1 PADLKPSVKPTS
13 TTNIKMTDTAGV
25 KVNAAT
31 IAEPFSLAVRQYIEQ
46 DMGGVGPKLVGLL
59 AHGDPAA
66 KKYAEWTGKACARD
80 GIRYELREVPKDELL
95 EALEK
100 ANNDPDVHGILV
112 YYPCFGAFPSFFGG
126 TMDDF
131 LRDSISIKKDVE
143 GLCQFYRGNLYRNIR
158 YVDDEKTQK
167 CVLPCTPLAIVKILE
182 HLGIY
187 DKTKPAGDHL
197 AGVNITV
204 INRSDIVGRPLAA
217 MLANDGADVYS
228 ADIDSL
234 YLFRRGKL
242 IPSEETQET
251 ACKKSRVIIT
261 GVPVKSYK
269 LPLEWVSENTVI
281 INVAS
286 FKNVDEAELLKIKGV
301 QYVPLVGKVTVAML
315 ERNLLRLYENFHWK
329 PKKVWQ

>member
-1 PADLKPSVKPTS
+1 
-13 TTNIKMTDTAGV
+13 M
-25 KVNAAT
+25 NAAT
-31 IAEPFSLAVRQYIEQ
+31 IAEPFCLAVRQYIEQ
-46 DMGGVGPKLVGLL
+46 DMGGVGPKL
-59 AHGDPAA
+59 
-66 KKYAEWTGKACARD
+66 YAEWTGKTCARD
-80 GIRYELREVPKDELL
+80 GIRYELREVPKDGLL

-100 ANNDPDVHGILV
+100 ANKDSDVHGILV

-143 GLCQFYRGNLYRNIR
+143 GLCQLYRGNLYRNIR
-158 YVDDEKTQK
+158 YVDDERTQK
-167 CVLPCTPLAIVKILE
+167 CVLFCTPLAIVKILE
-182 HLGIY
+182 HLGVY
-187 DKTKPAGDHL
+187 DKTKPTGNHL
-197 AGVNITV
+197 SGVNITA

-286 FKNVDEAELLKIKGV
+286 FKNVAEAELL
-301 QYVPLVGKVTVAML
+301 
-315 ERNLLRLYENFHWK
+315 
-329 PKKVWQ
+329 

>member
-1 PADLKPSVKPTS
+1 MAS
-13 TTNIKMTDTAGV
+13 TTPTTSA
-25 KVNAAT
+25 KVNAADV
-31 IAEPFSLAVRQYIEQ
+31 AAPFSLAVRDYITNE
-46 DMGGVGPKLVGLL
+46 MAGKGPKLLGLL

-66 KKYAEWTGKACARD
+66 KKYAEWTGKACERD
-80 GIRYELREVPKDELL
+80 GIQYELREVAKDELV

-100 ANNDPDVHGILV
+100 ANHDPEVHGIII
-112 YYPCFGAFPSFFGG
+112 YYPCFGTFPSFFGG

-158 YVDDEKTQK
+158 YVDDEQTQK
-167 CVLPCTPLAIVKILE
+167 CVLPCTPLAIIKILE
-182 HLGIY
+182 HIGVY
-187 DKTKPAGDHL
+187 DMTKPTGNHL
-197 AGVNITV
+197 EGVDITV

-228 ADIDSL
+228 VDIDSL

-242 IPSEETQET
+242 IETDEKPES
-251 ACKKSRVIIT
+251 ACRKSRVIIT

-269 LPLEWVSENTVI
+269 LPLDWVSPNTVV

-286 FKNVDEAELLKIKGV
+286 FKNVDEAELMKIPGV

-315 ERNLLRLYENFHWK
+315 ERNLLRLYENFHMK

>member
-1 PADLKPSVKPTS
+1 MSDSAAP
-13 TTNIKMTDTAGV
+13 AGV
-25 KVNAAT
+25 KLNAST
-31 IAEPFSLAVRQYIEQ
+31 IAEPFSLAVRQYIDNE
-46 DMGGVGPKLVGLL
+46 MSGVGPKLVGLL

-100 ANNDPDVHGILV
+100 ANHDPEVHGILV
-112 YYPCFGAFPSFFGG
+112 YYPCFGPFPSFFGG

-158 YVDDEKTQK
+158 YVDDDKTQ
-167 CVLPCTPLAIVKILE
+167 
-182 HLGIY
+182 
-187 DKTKPAGDHL
+187 
-197 AGVNITV
+197 N
-204 INRSDIVGRPLAA
+204 
-217 MLANDGADVYS
+217 
-228 ADIDSL
+228 
-234 YLFRRGKL
+234 
-242 IPSEETQET
+242 
-251 ACKKSRVIIT
+251 
-261 GVPVKSYK
+261 YK
-269 LPLEWVSENTVI
+269 LPLEWVSENTVV

>member
-1 PADLKPSVKPTS
+1 
-13 TTNIKMTDTAGV
+13 MTDSAITAGA
-25 KVNAAT
+25 KLNAAT
-31 IAEPFSLAVRQYIEQ
+31 IAEPFSSAVRQYIQ
-46 DMGGVGPKLVGLL
+46 NVMDGIGPKLVGLL

-80 GIRYELREVPKDELL
+80 GIRYELREVPKDALIEELD
-95 EALEK
+95 K
-100 ANNDPDVHGILV
+100 ANHDPDVHGILV
-112 YYPCFGAFPSFFGG
+112 YYPCFGPFPSFFGG

-143 GLCQFYRGNLYRNIR
+143 GLCHFYRGKLYRNIR
-158 YVDDEKTQK
+158 YVDDDRTQK

-182 HLGIY
+182 HMDIY
-187 DKTKPAGDHL
+187 DKTKPVGNRLD
-197 AGVNITV
+197 GVNITV

-242 IPSEETQET
+242 IPSDETQET
-251 ACKKSRVIIT
+251 ACRMSRVIIT

-269 LPLEWVSENTVI
+269 LPLDWVSENTVV

-286 FKNVDEAELLKIKGV
+286 FKNVDEAELFKIKGV

>member
-1 PADLKPSVKPTS
+1 MAAEMPHAVATGGK
-13 TTNIKMTDTAGV
+13 
-25 KVNAAT
+25 KVDAST
-31 IAEPFSLAVRQYIEQ
+31 IAEPFSSAVRRYIEH
-46 DMGGVGPKLVGLL
+46 DMAGVGPKLVGLL

-66 KKYAEWTGKACARD
+66 KKYAAWTGKACARD
-80 GIRYELREVPKDELL
+80 GIRYELREVPKDDLL
-95 EALEK
+95 AALQQ
-100 ANNDPDVHGILV
+100 ANEDPDVHGILV
-112 YYPCFGAFPSFFGG
+112 YYPCFGTFPSFFGG

-143 GLCQFYRGNLYRNIR
+143 GLGQFYRGNLYRNIR
-158 YVDDEKTQK
+158 YVDDEQTQK

-187 DKTKPAGDHL
+187 DKTRENTGNQL
-197 AGVNITV
+197 EGVSVTV

-217 MLANDGADVYS
+217 LLANDGADVYS

-242 IPSEETQET
+242 IPSEETPET

-269 LPLEWVSENTVI
+269 LPLEWVSENTVV

-286 FKNVDEAELLKIKGV
+286 FKNVDEAGLLQIKGV

-329 PKKVWQ
+329 PRKVWQ